1 MGQQCPWCPMVLWLM
16 PPPCF
21 SGADSQTCGPW
32 CCCPSCN
39 RCSKAVQELQQ
50 LVLSALAEHVA
61 TLGPDFWEAACRD
74 LAELV
79 EWGSLSCCCSPSVQS
94 ATRKNDDSLT
104 AHRASRRM
112 VPNYTPQCLRSG
124 RVYEELRMHVAQKST
139 EVHLGTLSTQLQRS
153 KEQIRRLRCSPVLSK
168 LTQPGQS
175 QPLLQHRMNPSA
187 GQGRLCCRQPPQLTK
202 AETVRGHQH
211 HQDVPEHA
219 GIRTSTA
226 TDTPG
231 CGAEPGVQQVGIP
244 GPGVGHSCH

>member
-1 MGQQCPWCPMVLWLM
+1 MNAATGVRTGKEQRWFSWQNPWGKQRMKELRAPPAQRRPRFPRQSGGRAERSARGRREKAEPHREGTAARLPRGAGEGPAVKGNRCPEGSAGSGRRTGCGTGIRTARNGAHLPARPYRASRRKMAAATGCWQTLETEEMVM
-16 PPPCF
+16 AK
-21 SGADSQTCGPW
+21 SSSTGADSQTCGPW

-50 LVLSALAEHVA
+50 LVLSALAERVA

-124 RVYEELRMHVAQKST
+124 R
-139 EVHLGTLSTQLQRS
+139 
-153 KEQIRRLRCSPVLSK
+153 
-168 LTQPGQS
+168 
-175 QPLLQHRMNPSA
+175 
-187 GQGRLCCRQPPQLTK
+187 
-202 AETVRGHQH
+202 
-211 HQDVPEHA
+211 
-219 GIRTSTA
+219 
-226 TDTPG
+226 
-231 CGAEPGVQQVGIP
+231 
-244 GPGVGHSCH
+244 